1 MCTSLTLSSLDQH
14 QFLARTMDVPV
25 AEDWHVILMNQPTW
39 QPALTTSRPVQFPF
53 VGGGRQVADQFIMA
67 DGVNTAGLACAELQF
82 PIRAKYQPAPS
93 VSKLNLT
100 PQDFIF
106 WVLFE
111 HTSVEAV
118 AADLANIELVARPWL
133 ADNKIFSFHW
143 IVSDQTGDCLII
155 ESTKE
160 GRLVVNSELGVLTN
174 SPDYPTH
181 VANLTKEL
189 HTNNG
194 LAALKAAASQR
205 VLANEI
211 PTATNTPT
219 TRFLYAA
226 IAKLGT
232 SQPINH
238 HQAINWLFNLL
249 DQVAIPFTDDMLKH
263 ANYNFTHYQSICDTT
278 SLTYR
283 FRSTMP
289 NEKQTVFRF
298 ELTDLLTRYPHQ
310 NSLLK

>member
-25 AEDWHVILMNQPTW
+25 AEDWHVILMNQLTW
-39 QPALTTSRPVQFPF
+39 QPALATERSISFPF
-53 VGGGRQVADQFIMA
+53 IGGGRQVANRFVMA
-67 DGVNTAGLACAELQF
+67 DGVNSAGLACAELQF
-82 PIRAKYQPAPS
+82 PIRAVYQS
-93 VSKLNLT
+93 NLSTTKLNLT
-100 PQDFIF
+100 PQDLIF

-111 HTSVEAV
+111 HDSVSAV
-118 AADLANIELVARPWL
+118 EADLANIELVARPWL
-133 ADNKIFSFHW
+133 VGDKIFSFHW
-143 IVSDQTGDCLII
+143 IISDKNGECLII
-155 ESTKE
+155 ESTKD

-181 VANLTKEL
+181 VANLTTEL
-189 HTNNG
+189 NTNNG
-194 LAALKAAASQR
+194 LAALKASAKQR

-232 SQPINH
+232 SKPLNH
-238 HQAINWLFNLL
+238 HEATNWLFNLL
-249 DQVAIPFTDDMLKH
+249 DQVAIPFTSDMLEH

-278 SLTYR
+278 ELTYR

-289 NEKQTVFRF
+289 NEKRTVLRF
-298 ELTDLLTRYPHQ
+298 NLTRLLSLYPHQ
-310 NSLLK
+310 NFLLK